1 MSALEEATGV
11 KAEVVGK
18 PVRAFF
24 ELALR
29 SLEQNGITEAD
40 WKDVA
45 VVSLLSERPMKLT
58 S

>member
-1 MSALEEATGV
+1 MSALEEATGA

-18 PVRAFF
+18 PTRAFF
-24 ELALR
+24 EVALR
-29 SLEQNGITEAD
+29 SLERDGITEAD

-45 VVSLLSERPMKLT
+45 VVNLLIEPS